1 MLDQVRHRLSADPLH
16 TQLTQEHALCTYKDA
31 NFPADKRYH
40 QALAILAE
48 IGLGQAECR
57 DKETLGQGGA
67 IYKRLWET
75 TGLMAHL
82 HTALVLQALLDRLE
96 AVRAGFA
103 GLPVQAP
110 AEGAEAPPP
119 APVLLED

>member
-1 MLDQVRHRLSADPLH
+1 MHVAARVAQVDETIAAARPHHEAALAAAEALSARL
-16 TQLTQEHALCTYKDA
+16 E
-31 NFPADKRYH
+31 
-40 QALAILAE
+40 
-48 IGLGQAECR
+48 G
-57 DKETLGQGGA
+57 
-67 IYKRLWET
+67 RLWMPPACVAALL
-75 TGLMAHL
+75 GAHL
-82 HTALVLQALLDRLE
+82 HTALVLRALLDRLE

>member
-1 MLDQVRHRLSADPLH
+1 MA
-16 TQLTQEHALCTYKDA
+16 AL
-31 NFPADKRYH
+31 
-40 QALAILAE
+40 
-48 IGLGQAECR
+48 LG
-57 DKETLGQGGA
+57 
-67 IYKRLWET
+67 
-75 TGLMAHL
+75 AHL

>member
-1 MLDQVRHRLSADPLH
+1 MA
-16 TQLTQEHALCTYKDA
+16 AL
-31 NFPADKRYH
+31 
-40 QALAILAE
+40 
-48 IGLGQAECR
+48 LG
-57 DKETLGQGGA
+57 
-67 IYKRLWET
+67 
-75 TGLMAHL
+75 AHL
-82 HTALVLQALLDRLE
+82 HTALVLRALLDRLE